1 MKVVQM
7 QSCFNTFL
15 VHDLK
20 EKNNFISYAV
30 ESEFVLDLVSLQIK

>member
-7 QSCFNTFL
+7 QSRIKTFL

-20 EKNNFISYAV
+20 EKQDFIGNP
-30 ESEFVLDLVSLQIK
+30 Q